1 MSIPVS
7 MQNSTIQSFVS
18 KGSVKSMAAVGS
30 NPLKASIA
38 EKQRKMEEI
47 KEAYQKRTLQP
58 SPKKPNK
65 TIAKKRS
72 QERDDYQSHR
82 GQKPKAKEVVT
93 IQLGAVP

>member
-1 MSIPVS
+1 MSQGSAHEPVNITIGTTHAEPMSIPVS

-72 QERDDYQSHR
+72 QERDD
-82 GQKPKAKEVVT
+82 
-93 IQLGAVP
+93 